1 VQQEDQITSNQIK
14 PETGGALEN
23 QEIDL
28 GLRHLTTQSRNDID
42 ALTLVRR
49 VFQAG
54 TPLFMYLPFQVTH
67 SPYEIPVRKR
77 SFLAIYI
84 YKRSFYQDR
93 LGTNI
98 GKTQKRDRCSTGR

>member
-1 VQQEDQITSNQIK
+1 MQQEDQITSNQIK
-14 PETGGALEN
+14 SKTGGALEN

-28 GLRHLTTQSRNDID
+28 GLRHRTTQSLNDID

-77 SFLAIYI
+77 HFL
-84 YKRSFYQDR
+84 SH
-93 LGTNI
+93 
-98 GKTQKRDRCSTGR
+98 

>member
-1 VQQEDQITSNQIK
+1 MQQEDQITSNQIK
-14 PETGGALEN
+14 PETGGQDINEN

-28 GLRHLTTQSRNDID
+28 GLRHRTTQSRNDID

-77 SFLAIYI
+77 SF
-84 YKRSFYQDR
+84 
-93 LGTNI
+93 
-98 GKTQKRDRCSTGR
+98 